1 MLAAQSCLT
10 LRDPMDYSLPGSSVL
25 EILQAKIWE
34 WVAMPSSRDLLDPG
48 MEPGSPAWQADS
60 SPFEPPGTPSEGSLI
75 KT

>member
-60 SPFEPPGTPSEGSLI
+60 SPSEPPGTPSEGSLI